1 MLSKEAIRVQVN
13 CQKGKQVEFTCSLNA
28 KAQEK
33 DRISLELNES
43 TVDGCQIFSLK
54 LISKQSV
61 FEDNV
66 NLALEHPFRIYLPV
80 AEKPEKITCMYLFKD
95 WWTRPGFADKYEN
108 IPPRTQVAYF
118 KYPNKVV
125 CLVPMVGN
133 KFKSN
138 LNGGTATELG
148 LDMYSGVTGISEVDE
163 PVCLLTEGKTYIEA
177 VHRAFQY
184 LAKEKNILTRE
195 QRLYP
200 EMFEYLGWCSWD
212 AMKTDVNENVVE
224 TPNSQVITLHES
236 GTVGWASKKPAKKVT
251 INGVDSTKDVKQNG
265 EFYTVT
271 IQESNQKETLIL
283 EW

>member
-33 DRISLELNES
+33 DRINLELKES

-54 LISKQSV
+54 LISNQSV

-66 NLALEHPFRIYLPV
+66 NLALKHPFRIYLPV
-80 AEKPEKITCMYLFKD
+80 AEKPEKITCRYLFKD
-95 WWTRPGFADKYEN
+95 QWTRPGFVDKYEN

-125 CLVPMVGN
+125 CLVPIVGN

-163 PVCLLTEGKTYIEA
+163 PVYFVNRK
-177 VHRAFQY
+177 
-184 LAKEKNILTRE
+184 KN
-195 QRLYP
+195 
-200 EMFEYLGWCSWD
+200 
-212 AMKTDVNENVVE
+212 
-224 TPNSQVITLHES
+224 LH
-236 GTVGWASKKPAKKVT
+236 
-251 INGVDSTKDVKQNG
+251 
-265 EFYTVT
+265 
-271 IQESNQKETLIL
+271 
-283 EW
+283 